1 VLDPL
6 IEMEGLTV
14 RNAGAFGDITV
25 VCSGVLPVG
34 AATCWAKAGGLSTSL
49 RTPSRPHSHLAAAP
63 RPRPT
68 PTCWTR

>member
-34 AATCWAKAGGLSTSL
+34 AATCWAKAGGLSPAL
-49 RTPSRPHSHLAAAP
+49 RRVASPGACSPDKSTF
-63 RPRPT
+63 
-68 PTCWTR
+68 